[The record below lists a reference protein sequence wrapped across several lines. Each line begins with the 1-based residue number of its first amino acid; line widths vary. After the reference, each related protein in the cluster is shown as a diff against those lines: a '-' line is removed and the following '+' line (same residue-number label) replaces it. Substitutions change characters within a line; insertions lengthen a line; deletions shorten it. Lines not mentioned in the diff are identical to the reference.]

1 MVDFDAPRCPAARLN
16 LEFGGEGGGL
26 LTDSLL
32 LNMEILDAQGVP
44 GLQTDR
50 LPDSLGYVPRSPIPA
65 ILIGSLAGIR
75 RSGYVF
81 FVSGVMRGDG
91 RQYVGEGLHLR
102 NHRFNG
108 GMKDHPQ

>member
-1 MVDFDAPRCPAARLN
+1 MVDLDAPRRTAACLN
-16 LEFGGEGGGL
+16 LHFGSERGDL

-44 GLQTDR
+44 GLKTDR

-91 RQYVGEGLHLR
+91 RQYVWKGLHLR
-102 NHRFNG
+102 NH
-108 GMKDHPQ
+108 